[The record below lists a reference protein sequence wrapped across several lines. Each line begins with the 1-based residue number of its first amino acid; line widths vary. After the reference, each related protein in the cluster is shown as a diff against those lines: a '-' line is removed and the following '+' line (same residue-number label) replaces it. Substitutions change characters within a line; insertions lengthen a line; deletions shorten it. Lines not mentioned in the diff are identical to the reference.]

1 MYHPTPPTATKSD
14 CAPESTAPAA
24 AVGLGA
30 LRGESRCILEGHLDR
45 ILFQLARPN
54 GRIDIALVRAML
66 LALSADIR
74 SRADLFHGSDYN
86 WILRQLTGIY
96 ARGLG
101 RRTNEP
107 YRTTAAAY
115 AQVIETISHACPGQ
129 DYCEAVGQ
137 LVGYMVLLFQT
148 RENSWRLVFE
158 HILSIP
164 DAVEAKQ
171 LLDRAFLVEIQE
183 WAEAGVE
190 NLFSIRADL
199 YEKIGGLQVRIE
211 SLERQIGLLE
221 RGLGARKRRA
231 AFRANVI
238 DLERVRT
245 QRRIASHLHAR
256 RVLEEEKRTEESIV
270 ALIESDIREFED
282 KLRKTARAY
291 YLRSV

>member
-1 MYHPTPPTATKSD
+1 
-14 CAPESTAPAA
+14 
-24 AVGLGA
+24 
-30 LRGESRCILEGHLDR
+30 
-45 ILFQLARPN
+45 
-54 GRIDIALVRAML
+54 ML

-74 SRADLFHGSDYN
+74 SRADVFHGSDYH
-86 WILRQLTGIY
+86 WVLRQLTAIY
-96 ARGLG
+96 ARGLR
-101 RRTNEP
+101 RRTQDP
-107 YRTTAAAY
+107 YTTTAAAY
-115 AQVIETISHACPGQ
+115 AQVIETITHACPGQ

-171 LLDRAFLVEIQE
+171 LLDRAFLVEIRE

-211 SLERQIGLLE
+211 GIEGQIRMLERE
-221 RGLGARKRRA
+221 LGARRRRA
-231 AFRANVI
+231 AVRSNVI

-245 QRRIASHLHAR
+245 ERLRASLLHAR